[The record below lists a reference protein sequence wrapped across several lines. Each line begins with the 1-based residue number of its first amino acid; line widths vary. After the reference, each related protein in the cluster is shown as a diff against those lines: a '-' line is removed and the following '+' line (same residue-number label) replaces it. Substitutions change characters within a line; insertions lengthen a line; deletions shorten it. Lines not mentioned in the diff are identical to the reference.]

1 MKTLIDDLDFKSLH
15 KYKSRSL
22 VAWVKRNTGTTQQ
35 QQIVKETLEKRSK
48 EVLNRLNDRIQ
59 VNYRLSESTSNKV
72 KDICKKLKVFK
83 TIAYLN
89 RDVLTVKNDPDSV
102 TPTELIKVIVE
113 CQVEHLWNLTYES

>member
-22 VAWVKRNTGTTQQ
+22 VAWVKRNTGTKQQ

-59 VNYRLSESTSNKV
+59 LNYRLSESTSNKV

-83 TIAYLN
+83 TLEYLN
-89 RDVLTVKNDPDSV
+89 RDVLIVKNDSDSV
-102 TPTELIKVIVE
+102 TPTELIKAIVE
-113 CQVEHLWNLTYES
+113 SQVEYLWNLTYES